1 MIFLK
6 VTYDIVPR
14 SREILQTFVW
24 SGVTNLPPTRYN
36 RLQIFAALQSY
47 IFPHFRPVTFKLGK
61 FTNIKTPFPVVSKD
75 FP

>member
-6 VTYDIVPR
+6 VTQDIVPR

-24 SGVTNLPPTRYN
+24 SGITNLPPTRYS
-36 RLQIFAALQSY
+36 RLQIFAALQ
-47 IFPHFRPVTFKLGK
+47 IFARFRPITFKLGK
-61 FTNIKTPFPVVSKD
+61 FTNIKKPFPVVSKD